1 MANKIQGG
9 QLVFTVGDDGTL
21 KLLEQKTK
29 KASKSMKELGGAS
42 QNTDRRIKG
51 VTQQSSNATKNFS
64 KQAQTMQG
72 GIVAVY
78 ATIAAQVFAVSAA
91 FQFLKDSF
99 ETRNLIQGQLA
110 FGAVTGVAYKTMT
123 ADIQKAT
130 SGMIQFKEAAQAA
143 AIGTAAG
150 LSSGQMEAIGTAAKN
165 TSLALGRDLT
175 DSFNRLT
182 RGITKAEPELLDEL
196 GIILRLE
203 PAMKA
208 YANSIGKSA
217 KDLTQFEK
225 SQAVANEVLS
235 QAESKFGAI
244 TKVLDPSAFA
254 LAQFGK
260 SFDDMMKGVKETVG
274 DIAAVVLP
282 FFSKNIYALVGA
294 LTLFLAPILKSILP
308 DFAAMGQAASTNY
321 KIAAAAAREAA
332 DEAARAK
339 AALSGALGGEGPTT
353 TSKSANDYMEKND
366 IKGGK
371 GLPVGQLSKQQI
383 KMRRAA
389 LKGGYGF
396 AKNMNKMELRDYRR
410 FLTNQDIALNASL
423 GKRQGFITRQAYRAR
438 AIYAG
443 TAAFYAKTQVGMVR
457 VTAIA
462 AKGMNAAMKMMG
474 WIGIALMIFEAVKA
488 LYTWIKGVDEAAE
501 AEKKLVEDIT
511 NRYGGLTVEI
521 KKMNDIAKMGLLGF
535 KGTIEQMGSAFQSVD
550 LGKTMGQYGKALA
563 ITDSKGKAEAISK
576 ITGSLKELSELTQEP
591 KVLLELIK
599 TMEAGGVIGQKQV
612 DEVTKLTTEFGNAS
626 MSSKTFAENNKAVV
640 NSLRN
645 MAGAGAKLFG
655 SSVMENMTK
664 QVAGRKD
671 MLSKAPLVQQ
681 RASENVAE
689 KTAAVDALGPAKDFR
704 AMEASLKDIGII
716 KSQKEQI
723 AFLKTYGMTIHAADR
738 LLKKETSI
746 TAARDEAKLN
756 LENALKVQTDST
768 AEIKEARDALADEEL
783 ILTNLTSLQERS
795 VALQKEQIQNKIN
808 AVGVGTGTTVADK
821 NAKLDLKNT
830 AALTAETD
838 KKLKSDMAIEALRV
852 AKGQDTATAEELK
865 GLQLTVDLAAKNL
878 ELSTAQMK
886 QLKIEVALKK
896 LINGFTQET
905 LELGEKHKANA
916 QARALLE
923 KKNAAAIRLAGT
935 HAEVRLLQ
943 EEKANRMRTKADD
956 DVAKRVNLEDQL
968 ADLIK
973 QQGYDEEDARKRKI
987 AINALIAQE
996 LITEQMITDEINKQ
1010 NGLNRSKE
1018 RDRGIDSSR
1027 IKVQNMT
1034 GGAPGML
1041 PGFGMSN
1048 ITPQARELN
1057 KILAK
1062 ENLTLAD
1069 LDLEIHKEKKQVILE
1084 QADAQA
1090 KMGIEL
1096 ELANKTSDIMKQ
1108 GFDSLFQSLL
1118 DGTQSFGDAMK
1129 GVMKQVLSDLAAA
1142 YMTAA
1147 AMTALRA
1154 MGLPGLPA
1162 GRYGGIMS
1170 PSGKSFAYGGVASG
1184 PQSGYQATLHGNEA
1198 VIPLGNDKSI
1208 PVHLN
1213 GGGGQNT
1220 VNVTVNM
1227 SGGQGQTQ
1235 TQGDGAMQ
1243 GLGRSIGGLVQQH
1256 LQQEMRP
1263 GGLLNQQ
1270 GTKGR
1275 G

>member
-1 MANKIQGG
+1 
-9 QLVFTVGDDGTL
+9 
-21 KLLEQKTK
+21 
-29 KASKSMKELGGAS
+29 
-42 QNTDRRIKG
+42 
-51 VTQQSSNATKNFS
+51 
-64 KQAQTMQG
+64 
-72 GIVAVY
+72 
-78 ATIAAQVFAVSAA
+78 
-91 FQFLKDSF
+91 
-99 ETRNLIQGQLA
+99 
-110 FGAVTGVAYKTMT
+110 
-123 ADIQKAT
+123 
-130 SGMIQFKEAAQAA
+130 
-143 AIGTAAG
+143 
-150 LSSGQMEAIGTAAKN
+150 
-165 TSLALGRDLT
+165 
-175 DSFNRLT
+175 
-182 RGITKAEPELLDEL
+182 
-196 GIILRLE
+196 
-203 PAMKA
+203 
-208 YANSIGKSA
+208 
-217 KDLTQFEK
+217 
-225 SQAVANEVLS
+225 
-235 QAESKFGAI
+235 
-244 TKVLDPSAFA
+244 
-254 LAQFGK
+254 
-260 SFDDMMKGVKETVG
+260 
-274 DIAAVVLP
+274 
-282 FFSKNIYALVGA
+282 
-294 LTLFLAPILKSILP
+294 
-308 DFAAMGQAASTNY
+308 
-321 KIAAAAAREAA
+321 
-332 DEAARAK
+332 
-339 AALSGALGGEGPTT
+339 
-353 TSKSANDYMEKND
+353 
-366 IKGGK
+366 
-371 GLPVGQLSKQQI
+371 
-383 KMRRAA
+383 
-389 LKGGYGF
+389 
-396 AKNMNKMELRDYRR
+396 
-410 FLTNQDIALNASL
+410 
-423 GKRQGFITRQAYRAR
+423 
-438 AIYAG
+438 
-443 TAAFYAKTQVGMVR
+443 
-457 VTAIA
+457 
-462 AKGMNAAMKMMG
+462 
-474 WIGIALMIFEAVKA
+474 
-488 LYTWIKGVDEAAE
+488 
-501 AEKKLVEDIT
+501 
-511 NRYGGLTVEI
+511 
-521 KKMNDIAKMGLLGF
+521 
-535 KGTIEQMGSAFQSVD
+535 
-550 LGKTMGQYGKALA
+550 
-563 ITDSKGKAEAISK
+563 
-576 ITGSLKELSELTQEP
+576 
-591 KVLLELIK
+591 
-599 TMEAGGVIGQKQV
+599 
-612 DEVTKLTTEFGNAS
+612 
-626 MSSKTFAENNKAVV
+626 
-640 NSLRN
+640 
-645 MAGAGAKLFG
+645 
-655 SSVMENMTK
+655 MENMTK

-783 ILTNLTSLQERS
+783 ILTNLTALQKRS

-905 LELGEKHKANA
+905 LELGEEHKANA
-916 QARALLE
+916 QARVLAE

-943 EEKANRMRTKADD
+943 EEKAKRMRTKANDD
-956 DVAKRVNLEDQL
+956 IAKRTNLEDQL
-968 ADLIK
+968 TKLKK
-973 QQGYDEEDARKRKI
+973 QTGYDEEDARKRQV
-987 AINALIAQE
+987 AINALKAQE

-1010 NGLNRSKE
+1010 NNVDSMAA
-1018 RDRGIDSSR
+1018 RDRKINSSQMGV
-1027 IKVQNMT
+1027 KNKT

-1048 ITPQARELN
+1048 ITPQHQELN
-1057 KILAK
+1057 KILA
-1062 ENLTLAD
+1062 ERNLTLA
-1069 LDLEIHKEKKQVILE
+1069 EAKELKDGGYVAILK

-1090 KMGIEL
+1090 KVNIEL
-1096 ELANKTSDIMKQ
+1096 ELANKTSDIMQQ
-1108 GFDSLFQSLL
+1108 GFNSLFQALL

-1129 GVMKQVLSDLAAA
+1129 GVMKQVLADLAAA

>member
-1 MANKIQGG
+1 
-9 QLVFTVGDDGTL
+9 
-21 KLLEQKTK
+21 
-29 KASKSMKELGGAS
+29 
-42 QNTDRRIKG
+42 
-51 VTQQSSNATKNFS
+51 
-64 KQAQTMQG
+64 
-72 GIVAVY
+72 
-78 ATIAAQVFAVSAA
+78 
-91 FQFLKDSF
+91 
-99 ETRNLIQGQLA
+99 
-110 FGAVTGVAYKTMT
+110 
-123 ADIQKAT
+123 
-130 SGMIQFKEAAQAA
+130 
-143 AIGTAAG
+143 
-150 LSSGQMEAIGTAAKN
+150 
-165 TSLALGRDLT
+165 
-175 DSFNRLT
+175 
-182 RGITKAEPELLDEL
+182 
-196 GIILRLE
+196 
-203 PAMKA
+203 
-208 YANSIGKSA
+208 
-217 KDLTQFEK
+217 
-225 SQAVANEVLS
+225 
-235 QAESKFGAI
+235 
-244 TKVLDPSAFA
+244 
-254 LAQFGK
+254 
-260 SFDDMMKGVKETVG
+260 
-274 DIAAVVLP
+274 
-282 FFSKNIYALVGA
+282 
-294 LTLFLAPILKSILP
+294 
-308 DFAAMGQAASTNY
+308 
-321 KIAAAAAREAA
+321 
-332 DEAARAK
+332 
-339 AALSGALGGEGPTT
+339 
-353 TSKSANDYMEKND
+353 
-366 IKGGK
+366 
-371 GLPVGQLSKQQI
+371 
-383 KMRRAA
+383 
-389 LKGGYGF
+389 
-396 AKNMNKMELRDYRR
+396 
-410 FLTNQDIALNASL
+410 
-423 GKRQGFITRQAYRAR
+423 
-438 AIYAG
+438 
-443 TAAFYAKTQVGMVR
+443 
-457 VTAIA
+457 
-462 AKGMNAAMKMMG
+462 
-474 WIGIALMIFEAVKA
+474 
-488 LYTWIKGVDEAAE
+488 
-501 AEKKLVEDIT
+501 
-511 NRYGGLTVEI
+511 
-521 KKMNDIAKMGLLGF
+521 
-535 KGTIEQMGSAFQSVD
+535 
-550 LGKTMGQYGKALA
+550 
-563 ITDSKGKAEAISK
+563 
-576 ITGSLKELSELTQEP
+576 
-591 KVLLELIK
+591 
-599 TMEAGGVIGQKQV
+599 
-612 DEVTKLTTEFGNAS
+612 
-626 MSSKTFAENNKAVV
+626 
-640 NSLRN
+640 
-645 MAGAGAKLFG
+645 
-655 SSVMENMTK
+655 
-664 QVAGRKD
+664 
-671 MLSKAPLVQQ
+671 
-681 RASENVAE
+681 
-689 KTAAVDALGPAKDFR
+689 
-704 AMEASLKDIGII
+704 
-716 KSQKEQI
+716 
-723 AFLKTYGMTIHAADR
+723 
-738 LLKKETSI
+738 
-746 TAARDEAKLN
+746 
-756 LENALKVQTDST
+756 
-768 AEIKEARDALADEEL
+768 
-783 ILTNLTSLQERS
+783 
-795 VALQKEQIQNKIN
+795 
-808 AVGVGTGTTVADK
+808 
-821 NAKLDLKNT
+821 
-830 AALTAETD
+830 
-838 KKLKSDMAIEALRV
+838 MAIEALRV

>member
-1 MANKIQGG
+1 
-9 QLVFTVGDDGTL
+9 
-21 KLLEQKTK
+21 
-29 KASKSMKELGGAS
+29 
-42 QNTDRRIKG
+42 
-51 VTQQSSNATKNFS
+51 
-64 KQAQTMQG
+64 
-72 GIVAVY
+72 
-78 ATIAAQVFAVSAA
+78 
-91 FQFLKDSF
+91 
-99 ETRNLIQGQLA
+99 
-110 FGAVTGVAYKTMT
+110 
-123 ADIQKAT
+123 
-130 SGMIQFKEAAQAA
+130 
-143 AIGTAAG
+143 
-150 LSSGQMEAIGTAAKN
+150 
-165 TSLALGRDLT
+165 
-175 DSFNRLT
+175 
-182 RGITKAEPELLDEL
+182 
-196 GIILRLE
+196 
-203 PAMKA
+203 
-208 YANSIGKSA
+208 
-217 KDLTQFEK
+217 
-225 SQAVANEVLS
+225 
-235 QAESKFGAI
+235 
-244 TKVLDPSAFA
+244 
-254 LAQFGK
+254 
-260 SFDDMMKGVKETVG
+260 
-274 DIAAVVLP
+274 
-282 FFSKNIYALVGA
+282 
-294 LTLFLAPILKSILP
+294 
-308 DFAAMGQAASTNY
+308 
-321 KIAAAAAREAA
+321 
-332 DEAARAK
+332 
-339 AALSGALGGEGPTT
+339 
-353 TSKSANDYMEKND
+353 
-366 IKGGK
+366 
-371 GLPVGQLSKQQI
+371 
-383 KMRRAA
+383 
-389 LKGGYGF
+389 
-396 AKNMNKMELRDYRR
+396 
-410 FLTNQDIALNASL
+410 
-423 GKRQGFITRQAYRAR
+423 
-438 AIYAG
+438 
-443 TAAFYAKTQVGMVR
+443 
-457 VTAIA
+457 
-462 AKGMNAAMKMMG
+462 
-474 WIGIALMIFEAVKA
+474 
-488 LYTWIKGVDEAAE
+488 
-501 AEKKLVEDIT
+501 
-511 NRYGGLTVEI
+511 
-521 KKMNDIAKMGLLGF
+521 
-535 KGTIEQMGSAFQSVD
+535 
-550 LGKTMGQYGKALA
+550 
-563 ITDSKGKAEAISK
+563 
-576 ITGSLKELSELTQEP
+576 
-591 KVLLELIK
+591 
-599 TMEAGGVIGQKQV
+599 
-612 DEVTKLTTEFGNAS
+612 
-626 MSSKTFAENNKAVV
+626 
-640 NSLRN
+640 
-645 MAGAGAKLFG
+645 
-655 SSVMENMTK
+655 MENMTK

-768 AEIKEARDALADEEL
+768 ATIKEARDALADEEL
-783 ILTNLTSLQERS
+783 ILTNLTSLQKRS

-878 ELSTAQMK
+878 ELSTKQKK